1 MRKNKK
7 KKMKYKISLL
17 ILAILIIVVIILIGT
32 KLFKKEDDAPVKVVD
47 SIDNFGYTL
56 DERDTKLMKDT
67 YKELKEVLKSSNVD
81 YEDYAK
87 VLAKLFVIDLFTLDN
102 KINKY
107 DVGSLEYVY
116 PESLDNFKL
125 NVEDTIYKT
134 IEDNTY
140 GKRTEKLSVVSSVN
154 VTDVST
160 NTFKINEEE
169 VPSYVVTLNWDYEN
183 DLGYDKNATITLVKK
198 DKKLYVVEYE
208 GVVNE

>member
-1 MRKNKK
+1 MKK
-7 KKMKYKISLL
+7 KYKYPLL
-17 ILAILIIVVIILIGT
+17 ILILVIIIIIGLIIFKMFFT
-32 KLFKKEDDAPVKVVD
+32 KSEVKNNVKVID
-47 SIDNFGYTL
+47 SIVDFSYTL
-56 DERDTKLMKDT
+56 DERDTTLMKDT
-67 YKELKEVLKSSNVD
+67 YKELKRVLKEKDIN
-81 YEDYAK
+81 YEEYASI
-87 VLAKLFVIDLFTLDN
+87 LARLFVIDLFTMDN

-107 DVGSLEYVY
+107 DVACLEYVY
-116 PESLDNFKL
+116 PDNVDNFKT

-183 DLGYDKNATITLVKK
+183 DLGYYAFLPPHPLTGCMD
-198 DKKLYVVEYE
+198 
-208 GVVNE
+208 

>member
-1 MRKNKK
+1 MKK
-7 KKMKYKISLL
+7 KYKYPLL
-17 ILAILIIVVIILIGT
+17 ILILVIIIIIGLIVFKMFFT
-32 KLFKKEDDAPVKVVD
+32 KSEVKNNVKVID
-47 SIDNFGYTL
+47 SIVDFSYTL
-56 DERDTKLMKDT
+56 DERDTTLMKDT
-67 YKELKEVLKSSNVD
+67 YKELKRVLKEKDIN
-81 YEDYAK
+81 YEEYASI
-87 VLAKLFVIDLFTLDN
+87 LARLFVIDLFTMDN

-107 DVGSLEYVY
+107 DVACLEYVY
-116 PESLDNFKL
+116 PDNVDNFKT

-208 GVVNE
+208 SGVVNE

>member
-1 MRKNKK
+1 MKK
-7 KKMKYKISLL
+7 KYKYPLL
-17 ILAILIIVVIILIGT
+17 ILILVIIIIIGLIVFKMFFT
-32 KLFKKEDDAPVKVVD
+32 KSEVKNNVKVID
-47 SIDNFGYTL
+47 SIVDFSYTL
-56 DERDTKLMKDT
+56 DERDTTLMKDT
-67 YKELKEVLKSSNVD
+67 YKELKRVLKEKDIN
-81 YEDYAK
+81 YEEYASI
-87 VLAKLFVIDLFTLDN
+87 LARLFVIDLFTMDN

-107 DVGSLEYVY
+107 DVACLEYVY
-116 PESLDNFKL
+116 PDNVDNFKT

-198 DKKLYVVEYE
+198 DKKLHVVEYE